1 MHTKK
6 NRNFEPTNSIKA
18 TKRMKIY
25 TRHGDKGQTSLAS
38 GERVGKSCQRLESY
52 GTVDEL
58 NSHLGL
64 LMSLMPQGEELLFL
78 NQVQCQL
85 FAIGGSLATDLDAN
99 DAPPRL
105 CLDAMQ
111 VQAIEQHIDQLE
123 SQLPP
128 LRRFVLPAGTQAAC
142 QAHVCRTVCRRAERE
157 ILRLS
162 ESGVTTEP
170 QVIAYINRLSDY
182 LFVLS
187 RHLNLQA
194 DREEELW

>member
-1 MHTKK
+1 
-6 NRNFEPTNSIKA
+6 
-18 TKRMKIY
+18 MKIY

-38 GERVGKSCQRLESY
+38 GERVAKCCQRLESY
-52 GTVDEL
+52 GTIDEL
-58 NSHLGL
+58 NSHIGL
-64 LMSLMPQGEELLFL
+64 LIALMPEGEDKTFL
-78 NQVQCQL
+78 GEVQRQM
-85 FAIGGSLATDLDAN
+85 FSVGGNLATDLN
-99 DAPPRL
+99 NNELRQQL
-105 CLDAMQ
+105 CIPSSQ
-111 VQAIEQHIDQLE
+111 VQAVEQHIDRIE

-162 ESGVTTEP
+162 ESGATTDP

-194 DREEELW
+194 DRKEELW